1 MQADQSSRAV
11 LLAAG
16 IAALALSWAAL
27 RLSSQLPLQLWLQAA
42 AHPSLEDSRQLLF
55 HFSSLPR
62 LVTAL
67 LCGAALGLAST
78 ILQHIL
84 RNPLAS
90 PTTLGIEAGAQLAL
104 VIATIWAPFLFGIG
118 IGRELVALTGALI
131 MTALIFAIASAR
143 GFSSLTLILTGL
155 VTGLF
160 CGSLIIALKLLNQEY
175 IASLYI
181 WGAGSIAQQ
190 DWSVVT
196 YLLPRLM
203 ACFLVAALL
212 ARPLDV
218 LTLSDESA
226 NALGVSLR
234 ILRASALFVAVLL
247 TAFVI
252 SAVGV
257 IGFIGLAA
265 PQIALLAGARRLQA
279 RLILAPV
286 IGAGL
291 LVLVDQAVQTVS
303 GGFADFLPT
312 GAVTALLGAPL
323 LLCLLPR
330 LRTSGNDWAQEI
342 SISSQVPQS
351 RPSFLLLAIGLI
363 AAAAAGLFLG
373 RTPDGWSLAFGD
385 AFAAL
390 APWRLPRVSV
400 SILAGAMLGMAGV
413 LLQRLTRNPVAS
425 PEVIG
430 IGTGVAIGV
439 LVSMVVS
446 ATPGRSLQMSLSFAG
461 ASMVLALLL
470 WRGVRS
476 RGAPDQ
482 LLLTGIAL
490 SAFLDAIIV
499 SFLALGDP
507 RASQLLAWLSG
518 STYRADFATVWTTLI
533 VAVPL
538 LVATPLLSRWLDILP
553 LGEEASRGLGVP
565 LGLSRMTVMLLAAL
579 LTAASVLAVGPL
591 TFAGLVGSHL
601 AHALGLRRALE
612 HLIGA
617 GLIGATLMVTADWLG
632 RILIF
637 PFQLPAGLVAALIGV
652 PYLIWH
658 LMRRMR

>member
-1 MQADQSSRAV
+1 
-11 LLAAG
+11 
-16 IAALALSWAAL
+16 
-27 RLSSQLPLQLWLQAA
+27 
-42 AHPSLEDSRQLLF
+42 
-55 HFSSLPR
+55 
-62 LVTAL
+62 
-67 LCGAALGLAST
+67 
-78 ILQHIL
+78 
-84 RNPLAS
+84 
-90 PTTLGIEAGAQLAL
+90 
-104 VIATIWAPFLFGIG
+104 
-118 IGRELVALTGALI
+118 
-131 MTALIFAIASAR
+131 
-143 GFSSLTLILTGL
+143 
-155 VTGLF
+155 
-160 CGSLIIALKLLNQEY
+160 
-175 IASLYI
+175 
-181 WGAGSIAQQ
+181 
-190 DWSVVT
+190 VV
-196 YLLPRLM
+196 
-203 ACFLVAALL
+203 CFLATALL

-234 ILRASALFVAVLL
+234 LLRAGALFVAVLL
-247 TAFVI
+247 TSFVI

-265 PQIALLAGARRLQA
+265 PQIALLAGARRLRI

-323 LLCLLPR
+323 LLWLLPR
-330 LRTSGNDWAQEI
+330 LRPSGNDWTQEI
-342 SISSQVPQS
+342 NISSQDPQS
-351 RPSFLLLAIGLI
+351 RPPFLLLAIGLVAI
-363 AAAAAGLFLG
+363 AAIGLLVG
-373 RTPDGWSLAFGD
+373 RTLDGWSLASGD

-400 SILAGAMLGMAGV
+400 SLLAGAMLGMAGV
-413 LLQRLTRNPVAS
+413 LLQRLTRNPIAS
-425 PEVIG
+425 PEVLG
-430 IGTGVAIGV
+430 IGTGVAMGV

-446 ATPGRSLQMSLSFAG
+446 ATPGRGLQLSLSFAG
-461 ASMVLALLL
+461 ACAVLALLL

-507 RASQLLAWLSG
+507 RAAQLLAWLSG
-518 STYRADFATVWTTLI
+518 STYRADYATVWTTLI
-533 VAVPL
+533 VAAPL
-538 LVATPLLSRWLDILP
+538 LLATPSLSRWLDILP

-565 LGLSRMTVMLLAAL
+565 LSLARITIMLLAAL

-591 TFAGLVGSHL
+591 TFAGLVGAHL
-601 AHALGLRRALE
+601 ARALGLRRAFE
-612 HLIGA
+612 QLIGA

-632 RILIF
+632 RIVIF
-637 PFQLPAGLVAALIGV
+637 PFQLPAGIVASLIGV

-658 LMRRMR
+658 LTRRER